1 MTRVLA
7 KVGETPVS
15 AQLLANAA
23 RHSDSK
29 PSFSSLGL
37 LWSRAR
43 RYPGRI
49 AIALMALTAASGAML
64 AVPWSFKQIV
74 ENGFTVGA
82 DPASIAPQFHTLL
95 ALVCV
100 LGLAT
105 AVRFYMVS
113 SVAERIVA
121 DIRTE
126 VQDNLLTLSPP
137 FFEEN
142 SPAEIASRLT
152 ADTAVIEQVVGSIMS
167 IALRN
172 TFTLVGGIVFM
183 FLYSAK
189 LAAAL
194 VIGIPIMLT
203 PILLLSRRL
212 RRLSQ
217 ESQSRIADVGTLASE
232 VLGAMR
238 IVTAFGQER
247 RESARMRDAV
257 EAVCA
262 AAMRRISVRAIMT
275 AAAVWLVTGAVTLI
289 LWQGAIDVT
298 EGRLSGGAIAG
309 FVMTA
314 GIVAS
319 SFNTLAEVYGDVLRG
334 IGAASRLAELLAVRP
349 TIKVAANP
357 LPLPPVTAGRLE
369 FENVDFTYP
378 ARPDTRALQ
387 NLSLTI
393 NPGETVAVIGPS
405 GAGKSTL
412 LNLAQ
417 RFYDPDG
424 GRVLLDGIPL
434 TLVDPVA
441 LRARIAVVQ
450 QDTILFAASARDNLR
465 YGRWDAT
472 DDEIWDAAQAANAAD
487 FLRALPDRLDTH
499 LGQDG
504 VRLSGG
510 QRQRLAIARALL
522 RDAPLLLLDE
532 ATSALDSESE
542 RLVRLALER
551 LMRQRTTLVIAH
563 RLATIQ
569 HADRILVMN
578 HGRIEEEGS
587 HRTLQAANGLYS
599 RMARLQ
605 FQPTDRM
612 T

>member
-1 MTRVLA
+1 MTHARATEGETSSRGVLA
-7 KVGETPVS
+7 SVGKRDFKP
-15 AQLLANAA
+15 
-23 RHSDSK
+23 K
-29 PSFSSLGL
+29 PSLSSLGL
-37 LWSRAR
+37 IWSRAR

-49 AIALMALTAASGAML
+49 IIALLALTAASGAML

-74 ENGFTVGA
+74 EHGFIIGA
-82 DPASIAPQFHTLL
+82 DPASIAPQFKTLL
-95 ALVCV
+95 ILVCI
-100 LGLAT
+100 LGIAT
-105 AVRFYMVS
+105 AVRFFMVS
-113 SVAERIVA
+113 WVAERIVA

-126 VQDNLLTLSPP
+126 VQDNLLTLSPS

-142 SPAEIASRLT
+142 SPAEIASSLT
-152 ADTAVIEQVVGSIMS
+152 ADTTIIEQVVGSVMS

-172 TFTLVGGIVFM
+172 TFTLVGGIAFM

-194 VIGIPIMLT
+194 VIGIPIILT

-217 ESQSRIADVGTLASE
+217 DSQSRVADVGTIASE

-247 RESARMRDAV
+247 RESQRMRDAV
-257 EAVCA
+257 EAVCT
-262 AAMRRISVRAIMT
+262 AAMRRIGVRAIMT
-275 AAAVWLVTGAVTLI
+275 AAAVWLITGTVTLI

-298 EGRLSGGAIAG
+298 QGRLSGGAIAG

-334 IGAASRLAELLAVRP
+334 IGAASRLTELLAVRP

-357 LPLPPVTAGRLE
+357 LPLPPVSAGRLE
-369 FENVDFTYP
+369 FVNVDFTYP
-378 ARPDTRALQ
+378 ARPETPALLD
-387 NLSLTI
+387 LSLTI

-424 GRVLLDGIPL
+424 GRVLLDGLPL
-434 TLVDPVA
+434 TLVEPTA

-472 DDEIWDAAQAANAAD
+472 DEEIWDAAQAANAAD
-487 FLRALPDRLDTH
+487 FLRALPDRLDTD

-551 LMRQRTTLVIAH
+551 LMRRRTTLVIAH

-587 HRTLQAANGLYS
+587 HNVLQAANGLYS
-599 RMARLQ
+599 RMAKLQ
-605 FQPTDRM
+605 FQPSKR
-612 T
+612 

>member
-1 MTRVLA
+1 
-7 KVGETPVS
+7 
-15 AQLLANAA
+15 
-23 RHSDSK
+23 
-29 PSFSSLGL
+29 
-37 LWSRAR
+37 
-43 RYPGRI
+43 
-49 AIALMALTAASGAML
+49 
-64 AVPWSFKQIV
+64 
-74 ENGFTVGA
+74 
-82 DPASIAPQFHTLL
+82 
-95 ALVCV
+95 
-100 LGLAT
+100 
-105 AVRFYMVS
+105 
-113 SVAERIVA
+113 
-121 DIRTE
+121 
-126 VQDNLLTLSPP
+126 
-137 FFEEN
+137 
-142 SPAEIASRLT
+142 
-152 ADTAVIEQVVGSIMS
+152 
-167 IALRN
+167 
-172 TFTLVGGIVFM
+172 
-183 FLYSAK
+183 
-189 LAAAL
+189 
-194 VIGIPIMLT
+194 
-203 PILLLSRRL
+203 
-212 RRLSQ
+212 
-217 ESQSRIADVGTLASE
+217 
-232 VLGAMR
+232 
-238 IVTAFGQER
+238 
-247 RESARMRDAV
+247 
-257 EAVCA
+257 
-262 AAMRRISVRAIMT
+262 MRRIGVRAIMT
-275 AAAVWLVTGAVTLI
+275 AAAVWLVTGTVTLI

-298 EGRLSGGAIAG
+298 QGRLSGGAIAG

-349 TIKVAANP
+349 TIKVAASP
-357 LPLPPVTAGRLE
+357 LPLPPVSAGRLE
-369 FENVDFTYP
+369 FENVDFSYP
-378 ARPDTRALQ
+378 ARPDTPALHK
-387 NLSLTI
+387 LSLTI

-450 QDTILFAASARDNLR
+450 QDTVLFAATARDNLR

-472 DDEIWDAAQAANAAD
+472 DEDIWDAAQAANAAD
-487 FLRALPDRLDTH
+487 FLRALPDRLDTN

-551 LMRQRTTLVIAH
+551 LMHQRTTLLIAH

-587 HRTLQAANGLYS
+587 HSVLQAANGLYS
-599 RMARLQ
+599 RMAKLQ
-605 FQPTDRM
+605 FQPAGRPV
-612 T
+612 

>member
-1 MTRVLA
+1 ML
-7 KVGETPVS
+7 
-15 AQLLANAA
+15 
-23 RHSDSK
+23 
-29 PSFSSLGL
+29 
-37 LWSRAR
+37 
-43 RYPGRI
+43 
-49 AIALMALTAASGAML
+49 ALTAASGAML

-74 ENGFTVGA
+74 EHGFTIGA
-82 DPASIAPQFHTLL
+82 DPASIAPQFQTLL
-95 ALVCV
+95 ILVCI
-100 LGLAT
+100 LGIAT
-105 AVRFYMVS
+105 AVRFFMVS
-113 SVAERIVA
+113 WVAERIVA

-126 VQDNLLTLSPP
+126 VQDNLLTLSPS

-152 ADTAVIEQVVGSIMS
+152 ADTTIIEQVVGSVMS

-172 TFTLVGGIVFM
+172 TFTLVGGIAFM

-194 VIGIPIMLT
+194 VIGIPIILT

-217 ESQSRIADVGTLASE
+217 DSQSRVADVGTIASE

-247 RESARMRDAV
+247 RESQRMRDAV
-257 EAVCA
+257 EAVCT
-262 AAMRRISVRAIMT
+262 AAMRRIGVRAIMT
-275 AAAVWLVTGAVTLI
+275 AAAVWLITGTVTLI

-298 EGRLSGGAIAG
+298 QGRLSGGAIAG

-334 IGAASRLAELLAVRP
+334 IGAASRLTELLAVRP
-349 TIKVAANP
+349 TIRVAANP
-357 LPLPPVTAGRLE
+357 LPLPPVSAGRLE
-369 FENVDFTYP
+369 FVNVDFTYP
-378 ARPDTRALQ
+378 ARPETPALLD
-387 NLSLTI
+387 LSLTI

-424 GRVLLDGIPL
+424 GRVLLDGLPL
-434 TLVDPVA
+434 TLVEPAA

-472 DDEIWDAAQAANAAD
+472 DEEIWDAAQAANAAD
-487 FLRALPDRLDTH
+487 FLRALPDRLDTD

-551 LMRQRTTLVIAH
+551 LMRRRTTLVIAH

-587 HRTLQAANGLYS
+587 HNVLQAANGLYS
-599 RMARLQ
+599 RMAKLQ
-605 FQPTDRM
+605 FQPSKR
-612 T
+612 

>member
-1 MTRVLA
+1 MTHARATEGETSSRGVLA
-7 KVGETPVS
+7 SVAKRDFQP
-15 AQLLANAA
+15 
-23 RHSDSK
+23 K
-29 PSFSSLGL
+29 PSLSSLGL
-37 LWSRAR
+37 IWSRAR

-49 AIALMALTAASGAML
+49 IIAMLALTAASGAML

-74 ENGFTVGA
+74 EHGFTIGA
-82 DPASIAPQFHTLL
+82 DPASIAPQFQTLL
-95 ALVCV
+95 ILVCI
-100 LGLAT
+100 LGIAT
-105 AVRFYMVS
+105 AVRFFMVS
-113 SVAERIVA
+113 WVAERIVA

-126 VQDNLLTLSPP
+126 VQDNLLTLSPS

-152 ADTAVIEQVVGSIMS
+152 ADTTIIEQVVGSVMS

-172 TFTLVGGIVFM
+172 TFTLVGGIAFM

-194 VIGIPIMLT
+194 VIGIPIILT

-217 ESQSRIADVGTLASE
+217 DSQSRVADVGTIASE

-247 RESARMRDAV
+247 RESQRMRDAV
-257 EAVCA
+257 EAVCT
-262 AAMRRISVRAIMT
+262 AAMRRIGVRAIMT
-275 AAAVWLVTGAVTLI
+275 AAAVWLITGTVTLI

-298 EGRLSGGAIAG
+298 QGRLSGGAIAG

-334 IGAASRLAELLAVRP
+334 IGAASRLTELLAVRP

-357 LPLPPVTAGRLE
+357 LPLPPVSAGRLE
-369 FENVDFTYP
+369 FVNVDFTYP
-378 ARPDTRALQ
+378 ARPETPALLD
-387 NLSLTI
+387 LSLTI

-424 GRVLLDGIPL
+424 GRVLLDGLPL
-434 TLVDPVA
+434 TLVEPTA

-472 DDEIWDAAQAANAAD
+472 DEEIWDAAQAANAAD
-487 FLRALPDRLDTH
+487 FLRALPDRLDTD

-551 LMRQRTTLVIAH
+551 LMRRRTTLVIAH

-587 HRTLQAANGLYS
+587 HNVLQAANGLYS
-599 RMARLQ
+599 RMAKLQ
-605 FQPTDRM
+605 FQPSKR
-612 T
+612 